1 MGEESSSSTT
11 IPKKIPTVAKVQD
24 MINKKIASKTET
36 SYKYIIS
43 NLTLDV
49 TGYSWGVQY
58 DNNNYAIWS
67 INEEHEIYFDIL
79 QKTTDLPVIELRY
92 NQTKPLHSFTVYI
105 DRDGDFKE
113 QSFTYNG
120 SKIYSAIVYIDLS
133 EFVWCNE
140 ALEDG
145 EYSIYAYQDGIAYKT
160 AAVSLIKKTDSII
173 KPNTNELITFGVFR
187 DLVYPISSVYVSSN
201 NINPGNFIGGT
212 WVNKTG
218 IISAGFAWVR
228 TA

>member
-1 MGEESSSSTT
+1 MKDFT
-11 IPKKIPTVAKVQD
+11 
-24 MINKKIASKTET
+24 
-36 SYKYIIS
+36 KY
-43 NLTLDV
+43 L
-49 TGYSWGVQY
+49 
-58 DNNNYAIWS
+58 
-67 INEEHEIYFDIL
+67 EHELLRADATEADAIRLFEEAKEYGMYSVCVDGCYVPL
-79 QKTTDLPVIELRY
+79 ARKHLEGSGVVVGTVIGFPLGTVTVGTKAAELY
-92 NQTKPLHSFTVYI
+92 
-105 DRDGDFKE
+105 
-113 QSFTYNG
+113 
-120 SKIYSAIVYIDLS
+120 
-133 EFVWCNE
+133 E